1 MLETAVWGAAGDDA
15 EDDVPQ
21 RKGRR
26 GARRAPPASPAIGLA
41 EAAVVLGIPPQGS
54 GWRRRVLRRLRALE
68 RQTGAPLCVARRGRG
83 GTVVSLEVLRR
94 ACPLAFA
101 GLDEL
106 TELRA
111 KVQALE
117 ARVAAAEGA
126 LRLENVELG
135 LDIGRKKSAL
145 GR

>member
-1 MLETAVWGAAGDDA
+1 MLETAVWGTAGDDT

-26 GARRAPPASPAIGLA
+26 EARRAPPASPAIGLA
-41 EAAVVLGIPPQGS
+41 EAAVVLGVPPKGS

-68 RQTGAPLCVARRGRG
+68 RQSGALLCVARRGRG
-83 GTVVSLEVLRR
+83 GTVVSLAALRQ

-106 TELRA
+106 SSLRA
-111 KVQALE
+111 KVQELE
-117 ARVAAAEGA
+117 TRLAAAEGA
-126 LRLENVELG
+126 LRRG
-135 LDIGRKKSAL
+135 KR
-145 GR
+145 